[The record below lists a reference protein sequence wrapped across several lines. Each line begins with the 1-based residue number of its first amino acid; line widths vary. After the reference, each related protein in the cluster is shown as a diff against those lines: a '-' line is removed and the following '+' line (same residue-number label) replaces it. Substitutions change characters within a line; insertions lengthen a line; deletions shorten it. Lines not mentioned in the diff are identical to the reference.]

1 MIPTAIPDQIITYAG
16 AAVYFGGAALLF
28 GQSLRGGDAPRA
40 RRALAFVLLM
50 WGLSHLFFSLNL
62 PQITDPA
69 YHPMSVMALI
79 GGNAYIIIC
88 LLYPLELAR
97 PGWIT
102 ARHVTRLL
110 LPFLLVTG
118 CYFFILALLDEPVR
132 NLDSVASL
140 LTNFGEFNVWYR
152 FVFYISV
159 CCYLVYM
166 FLQTSLPTLDVR
178 PLPGDEAPKPDLRR
192 NARLRVYGASML
204 VTSLVY
210 LIAMLFGTPELQFAH
225 RILSAV
231 LFGIVILSAARQGGM
246 PAVSAETP

>member
-1 MIPTAIPDQIITYAG
+1 MIPTAIPDLIVTYAG
-16 AAVYFGGAALLF
+16 AAVYFVGAALLF
-28 GQSLRGGDAPRA
+28 RQSLHSGDAPRA

-50 WGLSHLFFSLNL
+50 WGLTHLCFGLNL
-62 PQITDPA
+62 PQITEPA
-69 YHPMSVMALI
+69 YHPMSVTALI

-102 ARHVTRLL
+102 ARHVAKLL

-118 CYFFILALLDEPVR
+118 SYFLTLGLLDEPIR
-132 NLDSVASL
+132 DLNSVASL

-166 FLQTSLPTLDVR
+166 YLQTSFPALDVR
-178 PLPGDEAPKPDLRR
+178 PLPGQGAPKPDLR
-192 NARLRVYGASML
+192 NTIRLRIYGASML
-204 VTSLVY
+204 VISLAY
-210 LIAMLFGTPELQFAH
+210 LIAMLFGTPELEFAH
-225 RILSAV
+225 RILSVV
-231 LFGIVILSAARQGGM
+231 LFGVVIISTARQNGT
-246 PAVSAETP
+246 PAESPETP